1 MMNMFSFFNPFQPN
15 PFGGGVVPVA
25 TPAPMNAAT
34 VAPTVA
40 PAVAPVGQVVGMPSQ
55 QSALNAG
62 FADMSGVP
70 FNATVLDKP
79 AGYVPPITPDPVVN
93 RDITSEQSAIDAGF
107 SKMGEAE
114 MDMDGSTKPKP
125 DRDIPAAIQATADL
139 AKSLEGE
146 PMSVPTAPAIQ
157 KSDYKPVTNPYANL
171 DTLGK
176 IAPRLGL
183 KLSNI

>member
-25 TPAPMNAAT
+25 PTVPMNAAT
-34 VAPTVA
+34 VT
-40 PAVAPVGQVVGMPSQ
+40 PAVAPVGQVIGMPSQ

-70 FNATVLDKP
+70 FDATVLDKP

-146 PMSVPTAPAIQ
+146 PMAVPTAPAIQ

>member
-1 MMNMFSFFNPFQPN
+1 MTNMFSFFNPFAPN
-15 PFGGGVVPVA
+15 PF
-25 TPAPMNAAT
+25 TTTAPMNAPMVT
-34 VAPTVA
+34 PMVT

-70 FNATVLDKP
+70 FNPTALDKP
-79 AGYVPPITPDPVVN
+79 AGYIPPITPDPVVN

-114 MDMDGSTKPKP
+114 MDMDGSTAPKSQA
-125 DRDIPAAIQATADL
+125 DIAGAIGAVAQL
-139 AKSLEGE
+139 AKVMETE
-146 PMSVPTAPAIQ
+146 PMAVPTPPAIQ
-157 KSDYKPVTNPYANL
+157 KSDYVPVANPYADL
-171 DTLGK
+171 DRLGT

>member
-1 MMNMFSFFNPFQPN
+1 MTNMFSFFNPFATN
-15 PFGGGVVPVA
+15 PFA
-25 TPAPMNAAT
+25 TTVPMNAVT

-70 FNATVLDKP
+70 FDATVLDKP

-107 SKMGEAE
+107 SVDGEAE
-114 MDMDGSTKPKP
+114 MDMDGSTKP
-125 DRDIPAAIQATADL
+125 RL
-139 AKSLEGE
+139 SELE
-146 PMSVPTAPAIQ
+146 
-157 KSDYKPVTNPYANL
+157 KKN
-171 DTLGK
+171 
-176 IAPRLGL
+176 
-183 KLSNI
+183 